1 MYYCCHQLVTFLG
14 KAMFKYMKLLAFAV
28 VTFLKSP
35 VNSKTMMTLI
45 GKMGLGELKAHD
57 T

>member
-1 MYYCCHQLVTFLG
+1 MRETLSI
-14 KAMFKYMKLLAFAV
+14 AV

-35 VNSKTMMTLI
+35 VNSKTIMTLV
-45 GKMGLGELKAHD
+45 GKMELGEPKAHD